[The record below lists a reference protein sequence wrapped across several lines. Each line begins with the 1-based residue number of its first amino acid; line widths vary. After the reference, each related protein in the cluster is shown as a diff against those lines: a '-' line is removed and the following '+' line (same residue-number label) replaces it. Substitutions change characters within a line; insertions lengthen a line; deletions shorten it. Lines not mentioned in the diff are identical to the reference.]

1 MNEKFD
7 NMEGKYNKKVKV
19 LKIIPDRKTGNDLLN
34 QIWYTVKSI
43 TNKFDHTKEII
54 SVFEDNVKKI
64 IHSDASKER
73 KNWPSTLGS
82 DQENI
87 PQK

>member
-1 MNEKFD
+1 MRNLIIWKE
-7 NMEGKYNKKVKV
+7 NTAKKDKV
-19 LKIIPDRKTGNDLLN
+19 LKIKTDRVAGNDLLN

-43 TNKFDHTKEII
+43 TNKFDHAKEII
-54 SVFEDNVKKI
+54 SVLEDNVKKI
-64 IHSDASKER
+64 IHSDASKDR

>member
-34 QIWYTVKSI
+34 QI
-43 TNKFDHTKEII
+43 
-54 SVFEDNVKKI
+54 
-64 IHSDASKER
+64 
-73 KNWPSTLGS
+73 
-82 DQENI
+82 
-87 PQK
+87 